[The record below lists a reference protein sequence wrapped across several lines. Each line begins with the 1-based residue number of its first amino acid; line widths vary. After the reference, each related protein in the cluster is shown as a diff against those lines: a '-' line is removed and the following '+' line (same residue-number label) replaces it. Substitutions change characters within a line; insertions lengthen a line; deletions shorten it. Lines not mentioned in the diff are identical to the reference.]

1 MFYYLVKKEFINASV
16 LIVFFGLFLFYIDFF
31 TESVV
36 SYLIGQNFY
45 YQEQPFLKLIYLLL
59 LAVSI
64 GIFSG
69 LNRNTTIK
77 DSEKKSLSSG
87 YVLSIIV
94 ATLIGLGIHIYFVVN
109 EMNEV
114 GSLYELEE
122 SIFIYYLTDFFMVL
136 GFIFGGLKVRQRI
149 I

>member
-122 SIFIYYLTDFFMVL
+122 SIFIYYLTDFLMVL
-136 GFIFGGLKVRQRI
+136 GFIFGGLRIRQRI